1 MINWLRHSGITVIII
16 ANPMQWSW
24 RPYARDFDVNEWRGP
39 NERAWVAAWLF
50 LRINLF
56 VDDGR
61 W

>member
-1 MINWLRHSGITVIII
+1 
-16 ANPMQWSW
+16 MQWSW

-56 VDDGR
+56 VDDGS